1 MRGDT
6 KSDELFYQISLG
18 DVFQTDVRNC
28 RDRFSIPKDGLDAED
43 IRRWYISLG
52 DKYGEFLDVLTDILR
67 RYKLA
72 SSFINPL
79 EEYVVTNET
88 QNLYPLR
95 PHPFYDIDTPQ
106 GYLAEQHRK
115 DAKPF
120 VSLLIYDYASLD
132 EIQAYLKTSWK
143 YVKKELDKQRG
154 EPAHRIRR
162 STHKERDREVLALY
176 EKSREELG
184 LKKGEYKEMAV
195 ARMLSGK
202 YGTIDW
208 DHIKRIVARM
218 RKMKRGT
225 HKPPV

>member
-1 MRGDT
+1 MKGDT

-18 DVFQTDVRNC
+18 DAFQADIRDC
-28 RDRFSIPKDGLDAED
+28 REKFSIPKDGLEAEN
-43 IRRWYISLG
+43 IRRWYSSLD
-52 DKYGEFLDVLTDILR
+52 DKYGKFLDLLTDILR

-95 PHPFYDIDTPQ
+95 PHPFYEIDTQ
-106 GYLAEQHRK
+106 KGYWAEQYRK

-120 VSLLIYDYASLD
+120 VSLLIYDYASLA
-132 EIQAYLKTSWK
+132 ETQAYLKSSWK
-143 YVKKELDKQRG
+143 RIKKELDKQRG
-154 EPAHRIRR
+154 EPARRIRR

-184 LKKGEYKEMAV
+184 LKKGEYKEIVV
-195 ARMLSGK
+195 AQMLSGK
-202 YGTIDW
+202 YGVIDS
-208 DHIKRIVARM
+208 DNVKRIVARM
-218 RKMKRGT
+218 RQMKKGT
-225 HKPPV
+225 RKPPV